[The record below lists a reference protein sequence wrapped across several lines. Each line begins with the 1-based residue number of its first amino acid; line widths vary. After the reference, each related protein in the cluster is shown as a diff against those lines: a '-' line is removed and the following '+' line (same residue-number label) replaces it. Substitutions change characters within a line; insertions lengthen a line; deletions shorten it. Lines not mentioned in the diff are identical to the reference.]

1 VSEKA
6 AMNIS
11 VRGFRTGLADW
22 EAVRGV
28 PAEQLPPLSPE
39 QREVARK
46 LHISEEDYARSALA
60 GQLTMDELIAKT
72 ERFAKYL
79 LDRVKEMA
87 PQVSIESVLLDTLE
101 HKFVVSLKSEGRIT
115 PVHIAEEVVDD
126 YFDSG
131 SAEMGRRLNRI
142 LNLAFHA
149 RVA

>member
-1 VSEKA
+1 
-6 AMNIS
+6 MDIS
-11 VRGFRTGLADW
+11 VHGFRTGHTDW
-22 EAVRGV
+22 EAVRDV
-28 PAEQLPPLSPE
+28 PREQLPPLSPE

-60 GQLTMDELIAKT
+60 AQLTMKKLIAKT
-72 ERFAKYL
+72 ERFAMYL
-79 LDRVKEMA
+79 LGRVKEMA

-101 HKFVVSLKSEGRIT
+101 HKFVVSLKGDGQIT

-131 SAEMGRRLNRI
+131 SEEMGKRLNHI
-142 LNLAFHA
+142 LNLAVHA